1 MSTPKRDIDGILLL
15 DKPPGP
21 SSNRVLQLARRAL
34 AARKAGHTGTLDP
47 FAEGLLVCC
56 FGEATKISG
65 HLLDAAKEYVA
76 ELTLG
81 RATAGADSSGETIAT
96 APVPP
101 LQRDTIATVLA
112 SLRGAGEQIPP
123 MYSAL
128 KHQGRRL
135 YRLARQGVEVERPPR
150 AVTIHELELLDW
162 RSPVVRFRVRAAKG
176 LYVRTLGE
184 TIAERLGTVGH
195 LTALKRTAL
204 GPFRV
209 EDAWRP
215 PDDPAA
221 IDAADL
227 ESRLL
232 PPDAA
237 LPDWPRVRLSGD
249 GALLLRQGASIRL
262 ESAALAAADARSLRP
277 PAAGAAVVVV
287 AADTGACLGLGE
299 VTADGV
305 LRPKRLFV
313 PRPKR

>member
-1 MSTPKRDIDGILLL
+1 VKQARSWREIDGILLV
-15 DKPPGP
+15 DKPVGP
-21 SSNRVLQLARRAL
+21 SSNRVLQMTRRAL

-47 FAEGLLVCC
+47 FASGLLVCC

-65 HLLDAAKEYVA
+65 QLLDAPKEYLA

-81 RATAGADSSGETIAT
+81 RATSGADSTGETIAT

-101 LQRDTIATVLA
+101 LDIAAITAVLA
-112 SLRGAGEQIPP
+112 SLRGAGEQTPP

-135 YRLARQGVEVERPPR
+135 YHLARQGLDVERPPR
-150 AVTIHELELLDW
+150 PVMIYELELLDW
-162 RSPVVRFRVRAAKG
+162 QAPRLCFRVQAAKG

-195 LTALKRTAL
+195 LSALRRTAL

-221 IDAADL
+221 IDVSRL
-227 ESRLL
+227 EARLL
-232 PPDAA
+232 PPPAA
-237 LPDWPRVRLSGD
+237 LPDYPRVSLSEEQARRLM
-249 GALLLRQGASIRL
+249 Q
-262 ESAALAAADARSLRP
+262 
-277 PAAGAAVVVV
+277 GAAVRLPEATAAV
-287 AADTGACLGLGE
+287 AAMALVFDDNGACLGLGE
-299 VTADGV
+299 VGV
-305 LRPKRLFV
+305 EGLLRPKRLFAH
-313 PRPKR
+313 RLKR